1 VRLLA
6 ALLIWSAGFGLCVVW
21 LRTFWREPSHVPRAV
36 LAAPGIIGAAMIV
49 TMITALVLDGASPV
63 GTWVRFVN
71 LVMTGSLLMTG
82 SALLLRWSR
91 TRA

>member
-36 LAAPGIIGAAMIV
+36 LAAPGIIGAAMI
-49 TMITALVLDGASPV
+49 TALVLDGASPV